1 MCEEYG
7 RLQTEIEDWIASGR
21 VDCGFLR
28 LPTRP
33 EFESIFLER
42 DKLLAVIPE
51 NHKHAELENFPI
63 AALCEEPFMLLE
75 KGAKAEISAVFE
87 RNGLNPNVRFT
98 TWDDYAMMSM
108 VESGPGNAI
117 LPQLI
122 LKRVPYNILAKELDV
137 PAYRDIGFVLK
148 SRKTASA
155 AVKRF
160 IEYLRF
166 R

>member
-1 MCEEYG
+1 MFSIKSVCEEYG
-7 RLQTEIEDWIASGR
+7 RLQAEIGELNGLQSGLIRIGTFSSVATNIIKAFQHDYPNIDYELLLGDYTEIEDWIASGR

-51 NHKHAELENFPI
+51 NHKYAELEKIPI

-87 RNGLNPNVRFT
+87 RNGLTR
-98 TWDDYAMMSM
+98 MC
-108 VESGPGNAI
+108 
-117 LPQLI
+117 
-122 LKRVPYNILAKELDV
+122 
-137 PAYRDIGFVLK
+137 
-148 SRKTASA
+148 ASQHGMTMP
-155 AVKRF
+155 
-160 IEYLRF
+160 
-166 R
+166 